1 MRSVSG
7 PQWRSTE
14 GKTSVGVVGAGGI
27 AQMAHLP
34 ILSNIDDVELTYV
47 ADIDADRAK
56 RVALEY
62 DTDAVGLSEPLDLPH
77 SDAVLLAIPVGVRGD
92 YYDVFADREVDIFSE
107 KPFARDID
115 EHDEWT
121 ANTRNVIA
129 NYMRTE
135 YSTTRQLR
143 QIVDY
148 QLFGTVKSVTLTE
161 SYVGS
166 TGISSGHYRT
176 DRSLSGG
183 GVLAE
188 RGGHTLSQLMHM
200 LDSYRI
206 TLSDCE
212 FVMDGEL
219 DVSINAHL
227 NDPKRDI
234 EIDYRATRI
243 ERTETQLELQ
253 CENATVSVDHTD
265 AEDQIT
271 VEPTSDAS
279 DQLEIAPDERWATSW
294 SGGIYLRWRR
304 FLDGAVNDN
313 KKDLGTERQVTSMI
327 KKLYDEGTVLRRI
340 NS

>member
-1 MRSVSG
+1 MRTVSD

-14 GKTSVGVVGAGGI
+14 GTTSVGVIGAGGI

-47 ADIDADRAK
+47 ADIDTDRAK
-56 RVALEY
+56 RVAFEY
-62 DTDAVGLSEPLDLPH
+62 DTDAVNLSKSLNLPH

-92 YYDVFADREVDIFSE
+92 YYDVFADRDVDIFSE
-107 KPFARDID
+107 KPFARDVE
-115 EHDEWT
+115 EHDEWA
-121 ANTRNVIA
+121 ANARNVIA

-143 QIVDY
+143 QIVDHE
-148 QLFGTVKSVTLTE
+148 LFGSINSMTLIE
-161 SYVGS
+161 SYVGA

-188 RGGHTLSQLMHM
+188 RGGHTLSQLIHV
-200 LDSYRI
+200 LDSDRI

-227 NDPKRDI
+227 NDLKHDI
-234 EIDYRATRI
+234 GIDYHATRI
-243 ERTETQLELQ
+243 EQTETKLELQ

-271 VEPTSDAS
+271 VEPTSNTS
-279 DQLEIAPDERWATSW
+279 EQLEIASDERWATSW

-304 FLDGAVNDN
+304 FLDGAVHTG

-327 KKLYDEGTVLRRI
+327 EKLYDEGTILRRI